1 MIAPVSSWRGPF
13 QGGSYDGLL
22 QRCLEYVEVV
32 CKEAIEVV
40 APRLSRNKL
49 APAGACVPK

>member
-32 CKEAIEVV
+32 
-40 APRLSRNKL
+40 
-49 APAGACVPK
+49 